1 MILVSHAD
9 AWSRGLA
16 ALTTAGVPESHAE
29 IQIDLL
35 LEAELYDRPSHGLL
49 RLPRIVE
56 RIHNGVAD
64 PVTEGTAVWRS
75 EAFLEVDG
83 CRGLGPV
90 VARAALRMICGR
102 ARRIG
107 VAVAAIANN
116 NHLGMLGWYVDR
128 VAADGQIALA
138 LTTSEALVYPW
149 GGRKAMLGTNPI
161 AVGVPAAPHPFA
173 LDMATSLVAMGRIH
187 DHAQRGEAIPGDWAL
202 DADGEPTTD
211 PQAAMHGAIAPF
223 GGAKGYGLG
232 LAFEV
237 LVASLT
243 GSALGRDVVGTLD
256 PDRVCNKGDV
266 FIVIDQK
273 PGDATSRVSEYL
285 DAVRNCP
292 PSRPGGAV
300 QVPGDGSRRRSSER
314 LAEGIPVPD
323 GLWSEICALAKGT
336 VDTAPQRIE
345 MRARGTARKQQW

>member
-1 MILVSHAD
+1 MALVSHAN
-9 AWSRGLA
+9 ARLKGLA
-16 ALTTAGVPESHAE
+16 ALAVAGVPEDHAE

-49 RLPRIVE
+49 RLPRIIE

-64 PVTEGTAVWRS
+64 PRTEGRAVWRS

-90 VARAALRMICGR
+90 VAQAALRIIAKR
-102 ARRIG
+102 ARRTG

-128 VAADGQIALA
+128 IAADGQIAIA
-138 LTTSEALVYPW
+138 LSTSEALVYPW

-161 AVGVPAAPHPFA
+161 AIGVPATPHPFA

-187 DHAQRGEAIPGDWAL
+187 DYAQRGEAIPDDWAL
-202 DADGEPTTD
+202 DAAGEPTTD
-211 PQAAMHGAIAPF
+211 AHAAMHGAIAPF

-243 GSALGRDVVGTLD
+243 GSALGTDVVGTLD
-256 PDRVCNKGDV
+256 PDRICNKGDV
-266 FIVIDQK
+266 FIVIDQGAGRAA
-273 PGDATSRVSEYL
+273 PRISEYL
-285 DAVRNCP
+285 DAVRDCP

-300 QVPGDGSRRRSSER
+300 QVPGDGSRRRRNKR
-314 LAEGIPVPD
+314 LARGLSVPD
-323 GLWSEICALAKGT
+323 GLWSEICALAERGA
-336 VDTAPQRIE
+336 VLAPPPVE
-345 MRARGTARKQQW
+345 MRARATAGKQKC